1 MDSRRSFSPAN
12 NSYHCCMVGMGVLQ
26 AILRDIHSCALKR
39 TAGITLKSSALGQ
52 AERETTLV
60 RPGERQNYEQLGIDK
75 RKSGVG

>member
-12 NSYHCCMVGMGVLQ
+12 NSNHCCMVGMGVLQ
-26 AILRDIHSCALKR
+26 AILRDIYSRALER
-39 TAGITLKSSALGQ
+39 TAGITNSALGQ

-60 RPGERQNYEQLGIDK
+60 RPGERQNYDQLGIDK